1 MEGAEPVG
9 NTIRDMRTGE
19 AEHHRLSDLAEA
31 GYRRRESSME
41 EAPIE
46 MYLAGVSVRCVED
59 ITEALWDSKAS
70 PSTIGELTK
79 KAYVQH

>member
-46 MYLAGVSVRCVED
+46 MYLAGYRFG
-59 ITEALWDSKAS
+59 A
-70 PSTIGELTK
+70 
-79 KAYVQH
+79 